1 MSRSNASQSAGGG
14 YFEPLSRA
22 TYMRLTTFRRTG
34 QPVHTPVHVVT
45 DGSAAYFRTW
55 DVSGKAK
62 RLRHTASVEVAP
74 STFRGRPAGP
84 VVRAEASLLSGAE
97 SEHAARLIERRH
109 PVLHGRLIPWF
120 HRRRGWVTQQYRLKP
135 PRRSGA

>member
-1 MSRSNASQSAGGG
+1 MPTGNASQTTGGG
-14 YFEPLSRA
+14 FFEPLSRA
-22 TYMRLTTFRRTG
+22 NYMRLTTFRRTG

-45 DGSAAYFRTW
+45 DGPVAYFRTW

-62 RLRHTASVEVAP
+62 RLRHTASVEVMP

-84 VVRAEASLLSGAE
+84 VLRAEARLLAGQE
-97 SEHAARLIERRH
+97 SEHAAVLIARRH

-120 HRRRGWVTQQYRLKP
+120 HRRRGWVTQQYRLDP
-135 PRRSGA
+135 PRSGA

>member
-1 MSRSNASQSAGGG
+1 MSMSNASQSGG
-14 YFEPLSRA
+14 YFEPLSRT

-45 DGSAAYFRTW
+45 DGPLAYFRTW

-74 STFRGRPAGP
+74 STFRGRPAGS
-84 VVRAEASLLSGAE
+84 VLRAEARLLAGAE
-97 SEHAARLIERRH
+97 SDHAARLIARRH
-109 PVLHGRLIPWF
+109 PVLHGRLIPWL
-120 HRRRGWVTQQYRLKP
+120 HRRRGWVTQQYRLYP
-135 PRRSGA
+135 PPAGR